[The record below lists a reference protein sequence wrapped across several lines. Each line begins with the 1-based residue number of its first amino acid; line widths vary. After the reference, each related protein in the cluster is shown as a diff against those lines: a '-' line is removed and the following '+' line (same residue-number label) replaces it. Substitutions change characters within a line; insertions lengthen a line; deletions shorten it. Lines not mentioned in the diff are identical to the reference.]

1 MTQSTGGGQYCS
13 SSSSFCSCNPPRP
26 SKARWNR
33 HLLCSFVLSQTS
45 RRKTVFFNHRSE
57 IQLSIWMMRNSP
69 RQFWIHHSPFKVVF
83 FCDKEAKSNIVSK
96 FSQFFSTGLCSRSVS
111 PTLFCLPHWNTNL
124 TLSLA
129 TAWKLHLFQLDG
141 SSENRSIFLP
151 KDLHPLVCDP
161 SSLPK
166 SCVVGVS
173 DLIYL
178 FFFRLVLKFEDYTL
192 RKARKTFMIS
202 DSDS

>member
-1 MTQSTGGGQYCS
+1 MEYH
-13 SSSSFCSCNPPRP
+13 F
-26 SKARWNR
+26 
-33 HLLCSFVLSQTS
+33 
-45 RRKTVFFNHRSE
+45 
-57 IQLSIWMMRNSP
+57 
-69 RQFWIHHSPFKVVF
+69 
-83 FCDKEAKSNIVSK
+83 
-96 FSQFFSTGLCSRSVS
+96 
-111 PTLFCLPHWNTNL
+111 NL
-124 TLSLA
+124 TFDICL
-129 TAWKLHLFQLDG
+129 KLYFFPIDG

-178 FFFRLVLKFEDYTL
+178 FFFCLVLKFEDYTL